1 MTRRSAD
8 GTLVHSNGRVERH
21 GESEELIVLRIA
33 RDGLRSDPPVVRF
46 LARSG
51 REPVAS
57 LLPPV

>member
-1 MTRRSAD
+1 MPSRNAD
-8 GTLVHSNGRVERH
+8 GTVIRSDGRVERH

-57 LLPPV
+57 LLSPV